1 MISVPDISQT
11 YPKESLTLDSRF
23 IVGEGNARDLS
34 SDANTGTIVSGR
46 AISFDGTG
54 DYLDGG
60 SIAAHA
66 FTGSF
71 TVSLW
76 AKSSSA
82 TEQTFL
88 MKFSGGSTGYQVTL
102 RADQNPAYWQCSVAD
117 DAGWQHARVYET
129 QVSAN
134 WDDGA
139 WRHIVLR
146 ANNGTLEG
154 YVDGVIGSD
163 TDTYN
168 NSIALG
174 TSGQRMTLGG
184 NYASTPTKLATGS
197 MSHVK
202 IFNTAL
208 SADQITEL
216 YNNPEQVLPTGATS
230 SNLISFWPLSDFDNT
245 SPNSLDGLYFM
256 DLGTA
261 KSNAEAYGT
270 GMDRKEESPCPQL
283 GLMPSSARYLS
294 QVDDLYTITQ
304 DSDIN
309 ALFASG
315 GSMSFWICPFS
326 DGEGNFGR
334 LIDAS
339 NTGYLFLIQG
349 ESGGNAQLAFIH
361 FFDGDDGNWKTT
373 NLDVPIGSWSHIV
386 ITYDAS
392 DVANDPV
399 IYVNASSKA
408 ITEDTDP
415 TGTVNADNS
424 NKIIGNQAGNGR
436 AFDGYISEC
445 AMWKT
450 VLDADAVTAIY
461 NSGVQGFDLLSD
473 SGNYDV
479 SSNLKGWWKI
489 NNAFTSQ
496 DLTSYNNDATA
507 SGSPVLSVL
516 PEGATAGTT
525 VFGNTEEKRAD
536 SAVINL
542 DGHSY
547 VTIPSDTDLNP
558 TVTDGFTVSIW
569 AKMTN
574 LGNGSSTAILQKDS
588 GSSRYYLRIR
598 DDAGDSIQFNFGD
611 GTGTTDIGSGTLT
624 DNDWHH
630 YVFILKTSG
639 STWTTADQYMDGAIQ
654 TSGEDISARTQT
666 NPSTGPLVI
675 GGASTTA
682 EWAGAIAYPKI
693 YARELS
699 ANEVKL
705 LYSSGLRVVRGL

>member
-23 IVGEGNARDLS
+23 VVGEGNARDLS
-34 SDANTGTIVSGR
+34 GDSNTGTLVTGR
-46 AISFDGTG
+46 ALSLDGTG

-60 SIAAHA
+60 TIADHV

-102 RADQNPAYWQCSVAD
+102 RADQDPAYWQCSVAD
-117 DAGWQHARVYET
+117 DAGWQHARVYES
-129 QVSAN
+129 QLSATF
-134 WDDGA
+134 DDGA

-154 YVDGVIGSD
+154 YVNGVIGSD

-174 TSGQRMTLGG
+174 TSSQRMTLGG
-184 NYASTPTKLATGS
+184 NYASTPTKLVTGS

-270 GMDRKEESPCPQL
+270 GMDRKEEPPCPQL
-283 GLMPSSARYLS
+283 GLTPSLS
-294 QVDDLYTITQ
+294 
-304 DSDIN
+304 
-309 ALFASG
+309 
-315 GSMSFWICPFS
+315 
-326 DGEGNFGR
+326 R
-334 LIDAS
+334 R
-339 NTGYLFLIQG
+339 
-349 ESGGNAQLAFIH
+349 
-361 FFDGDDGNWKTT
+361 FFDGSNDWYTGGNGITQSSGLAISAWVIPFTNSAQCILETANDGNSRTALVIHPNGKAQFQHFAGSGYFGKADDGGVSYEGK
-373 NLDVPIGSWSHIV
+373 LMHIV
-386 ITYDAS
+386 GCYDGTGWDTDAMKL
-392 DVANDPV
+392 
-399 IYVNASSKA
+399 YVNGSEKTSTSITVAGTQGTDSTGIGGAFIAGGSPNMIMNGHIASIAVWGDDLSA
-408 ITEDTDP
+408 AE
-415 TGTVNADNS
+415 
-424 NKIIGNQAGNGR
+424 
-436 AFDGYISEC
+436 
-445 AMWKT
+445 
-450 VLDADAVTAIY
+450 VTALY
-461 NSGVQGFDLLSD
+461 NGGPEFDPLSD
-473 SGNYDV
+473 SGNYA
-479 SSNLKGWWKI
+479 SSGDLSHYWKLNNAYTVQDLKGSK
-489 NNAFTSQ
+489 N
-496 DLTSYNNDATA
+496 LTRVGGTEMT
-507 SGSPVLSVL
+507 VI
-516 PEGATAGTT
+516 PEGATPGLT
-525 VFGNTEEKRAD
+525 VFGSTEEKRAD
-536 SAVINL
+536 NAVINM

-558 TVTDGFTVSIW
+558 TVTTGFTLSVW
-569 AKMTN
+569 AKMSN
-574 LGNGSSTAILQKDS
+574 LTNGSATAIINKDS
-588 GSSRYYLRIR
+588 GANRYYLKIR
-598 DDAGDSIQFNFGD
+598 DDASDAIQFNFGD

-639 STWTTADQYMDGAIQ
+639 SAWTTADQYMDGAIQ
-654 TSGEDISARTQT
+654 TSGADISARTQT

-675 GGASTTA
+675 GGVITTA